1 MVALAGCGLLAWL
14 GMRGG
19 RVPLLSMADLGF
31 HELGHLVCYVLD
43 AFLPWPELVTA
54 AAGSGFQV
62 GVPLG
67 LAAYFLLAPR
77 DRLGGALCLAWAGT
91 AAADVARYVADAPY
105 QAMPLIGGQHDWASI
120 LGPEQLDRLDDAA
133 GWARAVD
140 GAGWLLVAAGVVV
153 ALLPL
158 ARWLLAGDPPTGPS
172 GSAGASGSSG
182 PADEAAARFP
192 V

>member
-1 MVALAGCGLLAWL
+1 VAGCAALGWL

-19 RVPLLSMADLGF
+19 RVPLLSGVDLGF

-43 AFLPWPELVTA
+43 AFLPWPRIVTA

-67 LAAYFLLAPR
+67 LAVYFLALRR
-77 DRLGGALCLAWAGT
+77 DRTGGAVCLAWSAT
-91 AAADVARYVADAPY
+91 AALDVARYVADAP
-105 QAMPLIGGQHDWASI
+105 AERLALLGGEHDWAYI
-120 LGPEQLDRLDDAA
+120 LGPEQLDRIDDA
-133 GWARAVD
+133 GRLGSIVT
-140 GAGWLLVAAGVVV
+140 GLGWLLFVTAFVV

-158 ARWLLAGDPPTGPS
+158 LRWLLTDGPS
-172 GSAGASGSSG
+172 
-182 PADEAAARFP
+182 PAADDDRDTPSTWRFP